1 MKNFT
6 KLALVSSLAISAN
19 AMAMQ
24 AMDDASLGATTGQ
37 DGINIGIGISRI
49 TIDKLFVHDNDGL
62 SPNQPGVTPA
72 TPLTAGQAGFGGTNT
87 AGAISIKG
95 SAASETITLTN
106 GSTIDRNA
114 QGIFIGA
121 NYQSLLGTGNLADL
135 QIDSDAGTGGANSA
149 FINIA
154 AQVSGLEIHIGEIGV
169 TKSNAVPAAGATSI
183 RRGGDD
189 TNYNAIL
196 SGLSVKTGKM
206 TANIQLGAAPQ
217 GAMIKL
223 DSKMIG
229 GLEIKNLGILDNST
243 KGGVVAQV
251 PGTPPTNIT
260 TTGPGEIF
268 IESIKVADA
277 NSTDLTMK
285 ASVSV
290 FGESAANKGFVRI
303 VSTNDKIDNYVKGIH
318 LGSRTAGSI
327 GDVEVQG
334 LQTFYGASY
343 TKGSMISIS
352 GR

>member
-1 MKNFT
+1 MKKFT

-49 TIDKLFVHDNDGL
+49 TIDKMFVHDNDGL
-62 SPNQPGVTPA
+62 STKDASGVSTPV
-72 TPLTAGQAGFGGTNT
+72 TALGGTGN
-87 AGAISIKG
+87 AGAISIRG
-95 SAASETITLTN
+95 ATNSETITLTN
-106 GSTIDRNA
+106 GSTIDRKD

-121 NYQSLLGTGNLADL
+121 NYQQLLATGNLADL
-135 QIDSDAGTGGANSA
+135 QIDSDAGAGNGNTA

-154 AQVSGLEIHIGEIGV
+154 AQVSGLEIHLGEIGV
-169 TKSNAVPAAGATSI
+169 TASGTNDPSANI
-183 RRGGDD
+183 RRGGKDD
-189 TNYNAIL
+189 NYNAII

-243 KGGVVAQV
+243 NGALVAQI

-277 NSTDLTMK
+277 GTNDLTMK

-318 LGSRTAGSI
+318 LGSRAGGSI

-343 TKGSMISIS
+343 TKGSVISIS

>member
-6 KLALVSSLAISAN
+6 KLALVSSIAISAN

-72 TPLTAGQAGFGGTNT
+72 TPFTAGQAGFGGTNA

-106 GSTIDRNA
+106 GTTIDRKD

-121 NYQSLLGTGNLADL
+121 NYQALLNSGNLADL
-135 QIDSDAGTGGANSA
+135 QIDSDAGAGGANSA
-149 FINIA
+149 FINVA

-169 TKSNAVPAAGATSI
+169 TASGTNDPSANI
-183 RRGGDD
+183 RRGGVD
-189 TNYNAIL
+189 TNYNAII

-243 KGGVVAQV
+243 LGQTVVPAAIS
-251 PGTPPTNIT
+251 PTGADIKT
-260 TTGPGEIF
+260 TTAGEIF

-277 NSTDLTMK
+277 TSKDLTMK

-303 VSTNDKIDNYVKGIH
+303 VNTNGKIDNYVKGIH

-334 LQTFYGASY
+334 LQTYFGSSY
-343 TKGSMISIS
+343 TPGSVLTIS